1 MFGPGFWEHPRHG
14 GGRRRFKRGMLRWIV
29 LKMLEAGERH
39 GYDFLS
45 FFQMRGWSPGA
56 GSIYPLLASL
66 ESEGLVQGRDENGRR
81 VYTITDEGRRRLRED
96 APPWFRFEEIFESEG
111 PRVNDEMQA
120 AFDRLAAAWAQA
132 KQVAK
137 PETLQKIAETLDKTR
152 KEIYAVLADE

>member
-29 LKMLEAGERH
+29 LQILEAGERH
-39 GYDFLS
+39 GYDLLS

-66 ESEGLVQGRDENGRR
+66 EAEGLVQGRDENGRR
-81 VYTITDEGRRRLRED
+81 VYTITEEGRRRLRED
-96 APPWFRFEEIFESEG
+96 APPWPNFEEVFATKEH
-111 PRVNDEMQA
+111 PVNDEAQG

-137 PETLQKIAETLDKTR
+137 PDTMEHIVDILKEAR
-152 KEIYAVLADE
+152 KEIYSALADE